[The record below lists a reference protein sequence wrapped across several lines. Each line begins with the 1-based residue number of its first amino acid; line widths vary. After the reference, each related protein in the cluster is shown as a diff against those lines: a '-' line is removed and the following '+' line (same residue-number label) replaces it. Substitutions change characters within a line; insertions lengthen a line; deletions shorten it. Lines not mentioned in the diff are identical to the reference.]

1 MKTINKFRALALL
14 TLTSIAMAQD
24 LTLPPASARR
34 VFVAEGR
41 GVQIYQC
48 TNQDGVFA
56 WTFQSPEAT
65 LFDPTSQHVLGKHGA
80 GPTWTWADGST
91 ISGKVLQKSPSPDPG
106 SIPWLLLSTTPSG
119 ATTGALTPITLVR
132 RSDTHGGDA
141 PATGCD
147 AQHISAVNR
156 MPYSATYT
164 FYITK

>member
-1 MKTINKFRALALL
+1 MKTINKFHALALL
-14 TLTSIAMAQD
+14 ALTSIAMAQD
-24 LTLPPASARR
+24 LTLPPASARS

-48 TNQDGVFA
+48 TSQNGAFA

-65 LFDPTSQHVLGKHGA
+65 LLDPKSQHSLGKHGA

-91 ISGKVLQKSPSPDPG
+91 ISGKVLQKFPSPDPG

-132 RSDTHGGDA
+132 RSDTHGGNA

-147 AQHISAVNR
+147 AQHISAMIRV
-156 MPYSATYT
+156 PYSATYT
-164 FYITK
+164 FYIAQ